1 MPRKCFHWAWVIL
14 AICYLDLSVNYNIRL
29 GFGILLPVM
38 IQSLRL
44 NRTEGA
50 TILNFYLAT
59 YICLTPFAGN
69 LTDRYGARKIITLF
83 CIALGGGALL
93 MGTAKSFWTACISFV
108 LAGAGASAMWASTL
122 TVAQRWFDQQKRG
135 MALGILS
142 TGYGFGYAAM
152 GIVFPI
158 IVESFSWRFCWY
170 LLGSWAIGMVL
181 LNGIFL
187 RSKPEDLHLSPW
199 GTEQGCLVG
208 NTNTNILVKESRYQK
223 IFKSSLF
230 WSIGVSYFFIACA
243 HYIVATFMVD
253 YVNLELGF
261 SFKKASFLA
270 TIRGLATVA
279 GVLTIPVFSDRV
291 GRKAI
296 LLCCNMFVALSVMG
310 IILSGISVPS
320 LFTSIALFGVFSGAI
335 WPLYAA
341 CAGDY
346 FRKEVMG
353 TVIGAWAPFY
363 GVGAILAH
371 FIGGRIRDLTQS
383 YQTAFYIAFFFAIIA
398 SFFMLMVKRSTKEI

>member
-1 MPRKCFHWAWVIL
+1 MPRKDFHWAWVIL
-14 AICYLDLSVNYNIRL
+14 AICFLDLSVNYSIRL

-38 IQSLRL
+38 IQSLHL

-50 TILNFYLAT
+50 TILNFYFAT
-59 YICLTPFAGN
+59 YTCLTPFVGN
-69 LTDRYGARKIITLF
+69 LTDRYGARRIITLF
-83 CIALGGGALL
+83 CIALGVGTLL
-93 MGTAKSFWTACISFV
+93 MGTAKSFWTASMFFT
-108 LAGAGASAMWASTL
+108 LAGAGASAMWVSVL
-122 TVAQRWFDQQKRG
+122 TVTQKWFDPKKRG

-187 RSKPEDLHLSPW
+187 RSRPEDLHVSPW
-199 GTEQGCLVG
+199 GREPGSLVENM
-208 NTNTNILVKESRYQK
+208 NTNVLTKEGQYAK
-223 IFKSSLF
+223 VFKSSLF

-270 TIRGLATVA
+270 TIRGLTTVV
-279 GVLTIPVFSDRV
+279 GVLTIPVLSDRI
-291 GRKAI
+291 GRKVT
-296 LLCCNMFVALSVMG
+296 LLGSNMFVALSILG
-310 IILSGISVPS
+310 IILSGICIPA
-320 LFTSIALFGVFSGAI
+320 LFTSIALFGIFSGAI

-346 FRKEVMG
+346 FRKEVMA
-353 TVIGAWAPFY
+353 TVIGGWTPFY
-363 GVGAILAH
+363 GLAAILAH
-371 FIGGRIRDLTQS
+371 FIGGRIRDITQS
-383 YQTAFYIAFFFAIIA
+383 YQAAFCIALFFAVCA
-398 SFFMLMVKRSTKEI
+398 AFLMLTVKRPANEI